1 MMQEG
6 KRRLKI
12 GIITGKKAYPLIE
25 EVVKPIERKGKA
37 DFIIIPLDIGVV
49 SLASAD
55 LIANKLKNSPS
66 FLKTLKSCDLVLIPG
81 TVKGDAEKI
90 TEITGVTTYKGG
102 IYPSSISFIVESLLR
117 GEELS
122 TTDPAE
128 TFLKMK
134 EEKMLRGTLEQ
145 IYRSYERA
153 FSIGSIGIPIRPP
166 PIVIAA
172 ETPVS
177 MSPDMLEDHARM
189 LEENGAEIVIA
200 GLPIDE
206 SLEAS
211 MRRIQAVEKGLNRA
225 SLGVDSLNPKA
236 LIEGAKIGAELLL
249 SLSEGN
255 MEQLRGVRDRAFVVI
270 PGNPMEGRL
279 PRKGEEAANMLD
291 VALKKAREFGFEK
304 LIADPVLSPPGI
316 GLSESIKAYYF
327 SSQLLQG
334 IPLFAGLSNVIELFD
349 ADSTGIAALLV
360 QLLGEIG
367 VSVMLTSEESRKAQ
381 GSTLEARGASLLS
394 SLSLH
399 LKAPPHNIGIDLLF
413 MKEKETQPEMVFPEG
428 AIIEEVKEEPQP
440 RMDEGIFFTI
450 GINRNDQ
457 SIIACANLS
466 GKNICFKGK
475 SARALYKK
483 IVSQF
488 ESISKEHA
496 AYLGYELSK
505 AELSLALGKTYIQD
519 SDLLDQLRKKR
530 ESIRGI
536 FQHIWEVRSN
546 G

>member
-1 MMQEG
+1 MQEG

-25 EVVKPIERKGKA
+25 EVVKAIERKGKA

>member
-25 EVVKPIERKGKA
+25 EVVKAIERKGKA

>member
-25 EVVKPIERKGKA
+25 EVVKSIERKGKA

>member
-1 MMQEG
+1 MQEG

-25 EVVKPIERKGKA
+25 EVVKSIERKGKA

>member
-466 GKNICFKGK
+466 GKNICFRGK